1 MTAELSAIRDTMFIK
16 IITGALLSLI
26 GQLIDRD
33 VLNVIKSL
41 VLNYMNFDNVPGEK
55 KRQLVREDLV
65 KLQNEFQANLE
76 EISNSYINTA
86 IEISHSYFK
95 ARKRWCQS
103 I

>member
-1 MTAELSAIRDTMFIK
+1 MFIK
-16 IITGALLSLI
+16 IITSALLSLI

-41 VLNYMNFDNVPGEK
+41 VLKYMNFDNVPGDK

-65 KLQNEFQANLE
+65 KLQDEFQANLE

-95 ARKRWCQS
+95 VRK
-103 I
+103 